1 MKEVV
6 LILPH
11 QLFKENALLTKAR
24 SVFLLEESLFFNQYA
39 FHKKK
44 LIFHRS
50 SMKFYQ
56 DFLASKNHP
65 VHYIPAQDKRADIR
79 EMIAFFASIGVEI
92 IHAYDPV
99 DDWILRRMI
108 HSTELHGIQ
117 LALIESPAFL
127 NTTEEL
133 KVKFQGG
140 KGKFF
145 QTDFYKKERQK
156 RKVLID
162 PNNKPFGG
170 KWTFD
175 ADNRKKYPKGK
186 AIAKIQFPEVDEYWK
201 EAKEYVQ
208 ENFVENIGD
217 ENGVEVYPHTFEQA
231 EKWLHNFLRE
241 RFYEFGPYED
251 AIVKE
256 ADFLN
261 HSVLTPM
268 LNVGLLTPNQI
279 MVETLLFLSYN
290 EYIPINSAEGFIRQ
304 IMGWR
309 EFIRAV
315 YVFKGREER
324 TRNFWNFSKPIPRS
338 FYEGTTGIDPVD
350 QTISKVLKTGYCHHI
365 ERLMI
370 LGNFMLLCEFDP
382 DEVYRWFMEMF
393 IDSYDWV
400 MVPNVYGMSQFA
412 DGGLMSTKPY
422 VSGSNYILKMSNYKK
437 GEWSV
442 IWDALFWRFLSVHRE
457 VFEKN
462 PRMRMLIVQF
472 DKKPEDYKDALFE
485 RADNYLNSLAV

>member
-11 QLFKENALLTKAR
+11 QLFKENALLTKSR

-56 DFLASKNHP
+56 DFLESKNHP

-108 HSTELHGIQ
+108 HSTELYDIQ
-117 LALIESPAFL
+117 LALTESPNFL
-127 NTTEEL
+127 NSTEEL

-140 KGKFF
+140 KAKFF

-186 AIAKIQFPEVDEYWK
+186 AISKIQFPEVDEYWK
-201 EAKEYVQ
+201 EAKEYVH

-231 EKWLHNFLRE
+231 EKWLYNFLRE

-315 YVFKGREER
+315 YIFKGREER
-324 TRNFWNFSKPIPRS
+324 TRNFWNFSKPIPPS
-338 FYEGTTGIDPVD
+338 FYDGTTGIDPID
-350 QTISKVLKTGYCHHI
+350 QTIRKVLQTGYCHHI